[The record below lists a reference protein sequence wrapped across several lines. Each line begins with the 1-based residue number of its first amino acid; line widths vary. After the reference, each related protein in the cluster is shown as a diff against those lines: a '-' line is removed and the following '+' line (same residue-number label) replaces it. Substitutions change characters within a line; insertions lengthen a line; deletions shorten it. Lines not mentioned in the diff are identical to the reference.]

1 MKQLIATLAAV
12 AVLSVPALA
21 IADPCPP
28 ENGPVS
34 TVGNSVREA
43 SRWSATVRDSN
54 GRIDYRASSS
64 AAFSAV
70 GSEWHALTHLDKM
83 KASEDL
89 ITGVPILGPIL
100 FIATYPPM
108 IVSDALDI
116 VVSPVMIAKHILVG
130 TLQGAAGLFQS
141 K

>member
-1 MKQLIATLAAV
+1 MKRLIALAV
-12 AVLSVPALA
+12 IVSILSVPALA
-21 IADPCPP
+21 TAQCPP
-28 ENGPVS
+28 DGGPVS
-34 TVGNSVREA
+34 TVGNSVNEA
-43 SRWSATVRDSN
+43 SRWTTTVRDAN
-54 GRIDYRASSS
+54 GRIDYRASSR
-64 AAFSAV
+64 AAFAA
-70 GSEWHALTHLDKM
+70 GRYEWHALTHLDKM

-116 VVSPVMIAKHILVG
+116 VVSPVMLAKHILVG